1 MRINGRH
8 KSFLHVE
15 LFMTRRQLWTGK
27 SRFYGYRRTA
37 ERCDTAGWRASGKM
51 VFYDFLVYIKISVFT
66 KTISMSC
73 EMLCPKRQMLNWC
86 VSWTNL
92 ISRRRKKTTVC
103 WCNIFIK
110 MIKPECVLPYNQ
122 TSIFALN
129 QSIASLNYIHRT
141 LNLSL
146 SLSLK
151 RTKTTPRFNSK
162 QDNWFAYLYKCVCVC
177 GVHSWEQIGS
187 SIVPHKLCTPVWS
200 LVMIVI
206 SRNPLKLNP
215 QRLAQRGTGLCEA
228 SSWDS

>member
-1 MRINGRH
+1 MRHCPLKGIRENG
-8 KSFLHVE
+8 
-15 LFMTRRQLWTGK
+15 
-27 SRFYGYRRTA
+27 
-37 ERCDTAGWRASGKM
+37 
-51 VFYDFLVYIKISVFT
+51 FYDFLVYIKISVFT

-92 ISRRRKKTTVC
+92 ISRRRKKTTVY

-162 QDNWFAYLYKCVCVC
+162 QDNWFAYLYKCVCVEFIHGSKLAHPSSHTNFAHLFGHLC
-177 GVHSWEQIGS
+177 WLWFQEIHSS
-187 SIVPHKLCTPVWS
+187 STHKDWHSVEPGCVKHPV
-200 LVMIVI
+200 
-206 SRNPLKLNP
+206 
-215 QRLAQRGTGLCEA
+215 GTARQQWPTGNL
-228 SSWDS
+228 SFNIKIKIQSKF